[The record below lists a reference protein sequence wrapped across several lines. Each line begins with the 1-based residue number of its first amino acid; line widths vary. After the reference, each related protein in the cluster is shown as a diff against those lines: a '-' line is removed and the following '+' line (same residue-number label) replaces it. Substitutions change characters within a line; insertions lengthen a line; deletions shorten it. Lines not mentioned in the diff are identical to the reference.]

1 MKISVSPSLLILAGS
16 ILWGTGGVFIL
27 TAAHYGSTPE
37 LTGFL
42 RILFSFL
49 ILLPVCLFRSGLRSL
64 SLSPRS
70 LLVCA
75 LLGILCQGLYNIF
88 YNEAVTR
95 IGMTGS
101 AVLLNLAP
109 FVAASASFLLFGERQ
124 TVRKTAAILSCTAGC
139 FLTVTGGVF
148 SPSELPLTG
157 ILFGI
162 GAGVSYGMT
171 SVLGKLAG
179 KSCDVFAMSLW
190 SYFFAALFLFFRC
203 DPLAEADLLTAPVLL
218 TGFLFALIPT
228 VIAYLL
234 YYEGV
239 VRLEENS
246 RVPVLASAETI
257 TAAVIGILFFG
268 DPMDPVRF
276 LGIVLTAGSA
286 LAMAGQSCFPDPI
299 KKRLR

>member
-49 ILLPVCLFRSGLRSL
+49 ILLPVCLFRSGLHGL

-124 TVRKTAAILSCTAGC
+124 T
-139 FLTVTGGVF
+139 
-148 SPSELPLTG
+148 
-157 ILFGI
+157 
-162 GAGVSYGMT
+162 
-171 SVLGKLAG
+171 
-179 KSCDVFAMSLW
+179 
-190 SYFFAALFLFFRC
+190 
-203 DPLAEADLLTAPVLL
+203 
-218 TGFLFALIPT
+218 
-228 VIAYLL
+228 
-234 YYEGV
+234 
-239 VRLEENS
+239 
-246 RVPVLASAETI
+246 
-257 TAAVIGILFFG
+257 
-268 DPMDPVRF
+268 
-276 LGIVLTAGSA
+276 
-286 LAMAGQSCFPDPI
+286 
-299 KKRLR
+299 LR

>member
-1 MKISVSPSLLILAGS
+1 
-16 ILWGTGGVFIL
+16 
-27 TAAHYGSTPE
+27 
-37 LTGFL
+37 
-42 RILFSFL
+42 
-49 ILLPVCLFRSGLRSL
+49 
-64 SLSPRS
+64 
-70 LLVCA
+70 
-75 LLGILCQGLYNIF
+75 
-88 YNEAVTR
+88 
-95 IGMTGS
+95 
-101 AVLLNLAP
+101 
-109 FVAASASFLLFGERQ
+109 
-124 TVRKTAAILSCTAGC
+124 
-139 FLTVTGGVF
+139 
-148 SPSELPLTG
+148 
-157 ILFGI
+157 
-162 GAGVSYGMT
+162 MT

-203 DPLAEADLLTAPVLL
+203 DPFAEADLLTAPVFL

-286 LAMAGQSCFPDPI
+286 LAMAG
-299 KKRLR
+299 